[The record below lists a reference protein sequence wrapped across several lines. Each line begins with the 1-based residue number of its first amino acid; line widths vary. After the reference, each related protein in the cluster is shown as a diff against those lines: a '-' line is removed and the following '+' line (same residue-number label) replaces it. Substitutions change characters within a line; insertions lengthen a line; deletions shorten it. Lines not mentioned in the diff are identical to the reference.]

1 MTDPITDA
9 VRRIKRLQQDV
20 ERLKA
25 GTSEEGEPR
34 LFVSEADRAV
44 ASDESDT
51 RLNDIAAAETART
64 TDTAVVRDRDI
75 GTNETAIATDSEA
88 KTAGESVAPLYWNDG
103 AWNTSEYPDA

>member
-34 LFVSEADRAV
+34 LFVSEDDRAV
-44 ASDESDT
+44 ASDESDV
-51 RLNDIAAAETART
+51 RPNDVGAE
-64 TDTAVVRDRDI
+64 DTAVASDTDA
-75 GTNETAIATDSEA
+75 EMTA
-88 KTAGESVAPLYWNDG
+88 ESVAGGYWNEA
-103 AWNTSEYPDA
+103 AWNTSEYSDA